1 MSSQWIQSAIHKLEF
16 GAGPRVLRVLMLVL
30 VVVAL
35 AVWYDTRQY
44 RNMATQEAMDSA
56 QVARNLAEGRGYTTM
71 FLRPFSLFLVQRRT
85 LATHPDE
92 LTSTNADLSRV
103 ETGHPDLANPPVYP
117 VVLAGLMKTLPFH
130 WPVETK
136 KAFWTDGGRFA
147 RYQPDFLIAL
157 FNQLLLL
164 AAVVMTFLLAR
175 KLFDLTVAWMSALLV
190 FGSELL
196 WQFSVSGLS
205 TLLLLVIFLGLV
217 RCVLKI
223 EAEAREPLP
232 RANWLLGLSALAGA
246 LAGAGALTRYAFGWV
261 IIPVVIFFGFFGG
274 PRRGMHASAAFAAFA
289 ILLVPW
295 LARNWSVSGTL
306 FGTAGYSVMEASMAF
321 PGFRLEQSLSPDM
334 RPAFWIVP
342 YTHKLLSNLTAIF
355 ENDLPR
361 LGGSWAAMLFL
372 AGLLMGFRGAAV
384 RRLRYFLLLCLG
396 TFAVVQALGRTQ
408 LSDQSPGLNSEN
420 LLVLVAPLVFIY
432 ASVFFLTFLGQ
443 MKLPAKQM
451 RYALIGLFALV
462 ACLPLVVTLASAR
475 QSPVANPPYYPPDI
489 QKFSAWMKD
498 DELIMSD
505 VPAAVAWY
513 GRHQCLWL
521 TLDSRNDFYAV
532 SDYVKPIHAL
542 YLTPLTVDG
551 RLITDCA
558 RTGPDSWGNFA
569 LNAFVKNQ
577 TPTGFPLQ
585 NWPYGSAKLAA
596 GGCLFLTDRQRW

>member
-30 VVVAL
+30 VLVAL

-261 IIPVVIFFGFFGG
+261 IIPVVIFLGFFGG

-489 QKFSAWMKD
+489 QKFSGWMKD

>member
-1 MSSQWIQSAIHKLEF
+1 
-16 GAGPRVLRVLMLVL
+16 MLVL
-30 VVVAL
+30 VLVAL

-261 IIPVVIFFGFFGG
+261 IIPVVIFLGFFGG

>member
-1 MSSQWIQSAIHKLEF
+1 
-16 GAGPRVLRVLMLVL
+16 LRVLMLVL
-30 VVVAL
+30 VLVAL

>member
-30 VVVAL
+30 VLVAL

-205 TLLLLVIFLGLV
+205 T
-217 RCVLKI
+217 
-223 EAEAREPLP
+223 
-232 RANWLLGLSALAGA
+232 
-246 LAGAGALTRYAFGWV
+246 
-261 IIPVVIFFGFFGG
+261 PV
-274 PRRGMHASAAFAAFA
+274 S
-289 ILLVPW
+289 
-295 LARNWSVSGTL
+295 
-306 FGTAGYSVMEASMAF
+306 
-321 PGFRLEQSLSPDM
+321 
-334 RPAFWIVP
+334 
-342 YTHKLLSNLTAIF
+342 YTH
-355 ENDLPR
+355 
-361 LGGSWAAMLFL
+361 
-372 AGLLMGFRGAAV
+372 
-384 RRLRYFLLLCLG
+384 LC
-396 TFAVVQALGRTQ
+396 
-408 LSDQSPGLNSEN
+408 
-420 LLVLVAPLVFIY
+420 
-432 ASVFFLTFLGQ
+432 
-443 MKLPAKQM
+443 
-451 RYALIGLFALV
+451 
-462 ACLPLVVTLASAR
+462 
-475 QSPVANPPYYPPDI
+475 
-489 QKFSAWMKD
+489 
-498 DELIMSD
+498 
-505 VPAAVAWY
+505 
-513 GRHQCLWL
+513 
-521 TLDSRNDFYAV
+521 
-532 SDYVKPIHAL
+532 
-542 YLTPLTVDG
+542 
-551 RLITDCA
+551 
-558 RTGPDSWGNFA
+558 
-569 LNAFVKNQ
+569 
-577 TPTGFPLQ
+577 
-585 NWPYGSAKLAA
+585 
-596 GGCLFLTDRQRW
+596 

>member
-30 VVVAL
+30 VLVAL

>member
-1 MSSQWIQSAIHKLEF
+1 
-16 GAGPRVLRVLMLVL
+16 
-30 VVVAL
+30 
-35 AVWYDTRQY
+35 
-44 RNMATQEAMDSA
+44 
-56 QVARNLAEGRGYTTM
+56 
-71 FLRPFSLFLVQRRT
+71 
-85 LATHPDE
+85 
-92 LTSTNADLSRV
+92 
-103 ETGHPDLANPPVYP
+103 
-117 VVLAGLMKTLPFH
+117 
-130 WPVETK
+130 
-136 KAFWTDGGRFA
+136 
-147 RYQPDFLIAL
+147 
-157 FNQLLLL
+157 
-164 AAVVMTFLLAR
+164 
-175 KLFDLTVAWMSALLV
+175 
-190 FGSELL
+190 
-196 WQFSVSGLS
+196 
-205 TLLLLVIFLGLV
+205 
-217 RCVLKI
+217 
-223 EAEAREPLP
+223 
-232 RANWLLGLSALAGA
+232 
-246 LAGAGALTRYAFGWV
+246 
-261 IIPVVIFFGFFGG
+261 
-274 PRRGMHASAAFAAFA
+274 
-289 ILLVPW
+289 
-295 LARNWSVSGTL
+295 
-306 FGTAGYSVMEASMAF
+306 
-321 PGFRLEQSLSPDM
+321 
-334 RPAFWIVP
+334 
-342 YTHKLLSNLTAIF
+342 
-355 ENDLPR
+355 
-361 LGGSWAAMLFL
+361 
-372 AGLLMGFRGAAV
+372 
-384 RRLRYFLLLCLG
+384 LLCLG